1 MFAAVLMAVAACLT
15 ITALANGR
23 KPVASVAVKAVVET
37 SAGTNEI
44 FNVRLASGTNELM
57 EFEAKNGPVKQ
68 IIKLSMVNKIAFIEA
83 SRANTNY
90 AVFEVFLNATNI
102 SKKFEFKVMDNGNPF
117 NLGIAKQVLTV
128 VPGRVPRRIS

>member
-57 EFEAKNGPVKQ
+57 ERCPLVESL
-68 IIKLSMVNKIAFIEA
+68 LSNRHA
-83 SRANTNY
+83 
-90 AVFEVFLNATNI
+90 
-102 SKKFEFKVMDNGNPF
+102 D
-117 NLGIAKQVLTV
+117 
-128 VPGRVPRRIS
+128 PR